1 MKNNKDLDYSRLLD
15 TLNGYSIL
23 ELNNKSYYFKHFSL
37 LQTLE
42 VEGLKTIDIKKSIK
56 TGIKTEEDLIKRA
69 YDTGAWTKNEE
80 EKIKS
85 LEWTIKQSTSSLS
98 KIQDPKQ
105 REIFDGQINKQREE
119 LKSLSKKRASIVSYS
134 AEHLAEAK
142 KVKRMTKMSLF
153 KDPDFTDL
161 VDDDERT
168 FLTGILFSTYSE
180 LNSRDNLL
188 KATWNAGFFDLFCAQ
203 NGSCIDLLGC
213 CAKDITVIQ
222 KGLLVVS
229 NSLLNKLKNTKIPD
243 EIYGDPVKMFEY
255 EEKEEKEAKTSHGV
269 EDLRQKMRARD
280 GKLKA
285 EDFLS

>member
-1 MKNNKDLDYSRLLD
+1 MKSEHELDYARLLEI
-15 TLNGYSIL
+15 LNGYSIL
-23 ELNNKSYYFKHFSL
+23 ELNNTSYYFKHFSL

-42 VEGLKTIDIKKSIK
+42 VEGLKSQDIKNSVK
-56 TGIKTEEDLIKRA
+56 TGIKTEDALIERG
-69 YDTGAWTKNEE
+69 YQTGAWSKKEE

-85 LEWTIKQSTSSLS
+85 LEWMIKKSTSSLS
-98 KIQDPKQ
+98 KIEDPKQ
-105 REIFDGQINKQREE
+105 REIFNSQIDKQREE
-119 LKSLSKKRASIVSYS
+119 LKSLAKKRSSIVSYS

-142 KVKRMTKMSLF
+142 KIKRMTKMSLF
-153 KDPDFTDL
+153 KDSEFLEP

-168 FLTGILFSTYSE
+168 LLTGILFSNYSQ
-180 LNSRDNLL
+180 LNSRNNLL
-188 KATWNAGFFDLFCAQ
+188 KASWNAGFFDLFCAQ
-203 NGSCIDLLGC
+203 NGSCINLLGC
-213 CAKDITVIQ
+213 SAKDITIIQ

-255 EEKEEKEAKTSHGV
+255 EEKEERETKTSHGV